1 MGLLGFISRLG
12 SQVYIEEQIQETID
26 DLLMNLKSIPNWEK
40 SVAQVAS
47 NKTGVKVAKV
57 VDELKM
63 LVWRIKKNRRNTSL
77 VILREYANLLE
88 QVLRIAQSTTKKQQI
103 AGLINAAM
111 PRNLGNW
118 VSRVR

>member
-26 DLLMNLKSIPNWEK
+26 DLLVNLKSIPNWEQ
-40 SVAQVAS
+40 SVAQIAS
-47 NKTGVKVAKV
+47 NKTGAKV
-57 VDELKM
+57 TWIVDELKM
-63 LVWRIKKNRRNTSL
+63 LVWRIKKNRRNVSL

-88 QVLRIAQSTTKKQQI
+88 QVLAIAKAATPTQQI

-111 PRNLGNW
+111 PKNRQGY
-118 VSRVR
+118 